1 MNTASFKED
10 YKKDIL
16 ALLAQN
22 LGFRGSVLPLP
33 SRYFTSWAKGLGLR
47 RGGEVVLYT
56 GHMYQL
62 VPVIRLMEEQA
73 KELAPEK
80 RARLARLARWIN
92 PVVNV
97 SAFSRFMVS
106 AAARSRYERCLQNI
120 VSLLRLTGLEP
131 GYLYGVEKYAGA
143 LAFDLGLDG
152 PFGRH
157 AARVARRLK
166 DKGVKEI
173 ITVDPHTTEV
183 FKNVYPKVVPGFDI
197 RVRSYL
203 EVLAEANIEVRLPWE
218 EEFVFH
224 DSCVYARYLG
234 LIDEPRRLLEAAG
247 VKVLEPDQSRELTHC
262 CGGPVESL
270 FPERAEELARARM
283 EQLISLGRRVITACP
298 ICWLNLERV
307 RDPRVEVFD
316 ISEILAAAFLGKI

>member
-1 MNTASFKED
+1 MNTASLKED
-10 YKKDIL
+10 YKKDVL

-33 SRYFTSWAKGLGLR
+33 ARYLTSWAKGLGLP
-47 RGGEVVLYT
+47 RGGEVIIYT

-73 KELAPEK
+73 KGLAPER
-80 RARLARLARWIN
+80 RARLARLARLLN

-106 AAARSRYERCLQNI
+106 AAARRRYERCLQNI
-120 VSLLRLTGLEP
+120 VSLLRLAGLEP
-131 GYLYGVEKYAGA
+131 GYLYEVEKYAGA

-152 PFGRH
+152 PFKRH
-157 AARVARRLK
+157 AQRVTKRLK
-166 DKGVKEI
+166 EKGVKEI

-183 FKNVYPKVVPGFDI
+183 FKNVYPKVVSGFNI

-203 EVLAEANIEVRLPWE
+203 EVLAEAGLKARLPWE

-247 VKVLEPDQSRELTHC
+247 VKVLEPDMARELTHC

-270 FPERAEELARARM
+270 FPEKAEEVARARM
-283 EQLISLGRRVITACP
+283 EQLASRGRRIITACP

-307 RDPRVEVFD
+307 KDPRVEVFD
-316 ISEILAAAFLGKI
+316 ISEVLAPAFVGI

>member
-1 MNTASFKED
+1 MNTASFNPD
-10 YKKDIL
+10 YKRDVL

-33 SRYFTSWAKGLGLR
+33 ARYLTSWAKGLGLP

-56 GHMYQL
+56 GHIYQL

-73 KELAPEK
+73 KRITPEK
-80 RARLARLARWIN
+80 RARLSRMARWVN
-92 PVVNV
+92 PLLNV
-97 SAFSRFMVS
+97 SAFSRFLVPS
-106 AAARSRYERCLQNI
+106 AAKARYERCLRN
-120 VSLLRLTGLEP
+120 VVHLLRRAGVEP
-131 GYLYGVEKYAGA
+131 GYLYEGEKYAGA

-152 PFGRH
+152 PFERH
-157 AARVARRLK
+157 ARRVARRLK
-166 DKGVKEI
+166 SKGVKEI
-173 ITVDPHTTEV
+173 ITVDPHTTDILR
-183 FKNVYPKVVPGFDI
+183 NVYPKVVQNFDI

-203 EVLAEANIEVRLPWE
+203 EVLVEAGLEARYPWE

-234 LIDEPRRLLEAAG
+234 LIDEPRKLLEAAG
-247 VKVLEPDQSRELTHC
+247 VSVLEPDQARALTHC

-270 FPERAEELARARM
+270 FPETAERIARARM
-283 EQLISLGRRVITACP
+283 EQLAPLGRRIVTACP

-307 RDPRVEVFD
+307 KDPRAEVFD
-316 ISEILAAAFLGKI
+316 ISEVLATAFGAF